1 MWLEIY
7 GLDLYAKAGVLINA
21 EGFIEVTQMD
31 ITADFTDI
39 KMHLDDWIGGGDY
52 GETINNLL
60 NVIAVHIWDQVR
72 GT

>member
-1 MWLEIY
+1 MMLEIF
-7 GLDLYAKAGVLINA
+7 GLDLYAKAGLLINT

-39 KMHLDDWIGGGDY
+39 KIHLDNLLGGGNF
-52 GETINNLL
+52 GESINNLL
-60 NVIAVHIWDQVR
+60 NVMGVYIWDQVR

>member
-1 MWLEIY
+1 MMLEIF
-7 GLDLYAKAGVLINA
+7 GLDLYAKAGILINA

-60 NVIAVHIWDQVR
+60 NVIAVHIWDQAR
-72 GT
+72 DT